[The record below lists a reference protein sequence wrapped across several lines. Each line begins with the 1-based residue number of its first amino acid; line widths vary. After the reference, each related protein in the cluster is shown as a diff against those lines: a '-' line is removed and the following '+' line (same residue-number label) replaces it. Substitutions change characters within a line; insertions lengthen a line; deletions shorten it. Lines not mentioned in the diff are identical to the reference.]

1 MGLGANLGRRVLAL
15 TRMMLF
21 SSSSFDDCLSCET
34 ERRESKDMLC
44 REEDMIF
51 RREKG
56 YFNTLVSVSMSV
68 VNVGRSSLL
77 CLDDE

>member
-15 TRMMLF
+15 TRMMLL
-21 SSSSFDDCLSCET
+21 SSSFDDCFSCET
-34 ERRESKDMLC
+34 ERRDSKDMLC
-44 REEDMIF
+44 RDEDMIS